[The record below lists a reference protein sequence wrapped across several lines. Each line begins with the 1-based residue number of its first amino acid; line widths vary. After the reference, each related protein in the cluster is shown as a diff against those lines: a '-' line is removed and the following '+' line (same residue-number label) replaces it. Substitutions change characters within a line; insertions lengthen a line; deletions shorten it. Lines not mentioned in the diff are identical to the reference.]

1 MLFIFIRNK
10 MENANQEYTYNIF
23 LCALQ
28 TFEPIEY
35 TLSKGIP
42 HSSENQ
48 PNIFGINSKL

>member
-10 MENANQEYTYNIF
+10 MKNANQEYTYNIF